1 MLRVAHS
8 TAQFNNGMPYELKNG
23 SRVVLRTVPFPR
35 FTLKTDNNVFPIA
48 IAMKDGKPELEDHT
62 PPPSHMVVIRNAQG
76 VFVPAI
82 SDRDEYQYWR
92 VEKTSGGVLGE
103 PIKGGDSVRLCWK
116 FADQAT
122 GFRDYMDDV
131 FGRRRN
137 QCPPELETSTLYLKV
152 PWPRFEGRD
161 TPTAMVMSTQSTT
174 EVTRE
179 VLATIPGTY
188 AYTLQDLQFRIDTVE
203 RGGLGDSGDYMLA
216 SVSQEVDT
224 KAQPVLSSEELYAVC
239 PRPEPSPIDQVVH
252 GFVELADGIRDVADE
267 VVGGIKNW
275 FSH

>member
-1 MLRVAHS
+1 
-8 TAQFNNGMPYELKNG
+8 MPYELKNG

-35 FTLKTDNNVFPIA
+35 FTLTVDYGVLPPVTFTTTHEQP
-48 IAMKDGKPELEDHT
+48 GLENHT

-137 QCPPELETSTLYLKV
+137 QCPSELESSTLYLKV
-152 PWPRFEGRD
+152 PWPRFEGRN
-161 TPTAMVMSTQSTT
+161 TPTAMVMSTQSTID
-174 EVTRE
+174 VTRE

-203 RGGLGDSGDYMLA
+203 RGGMGDSGDYMLA
-216 SVSQEVDT
+216 NVSQEVDT
-224 KAQPVLSSEELYAVC
+224 KAQPVLSSKELSEVR
-239 PRPEPSPIDQVVH
+239 PRPEPSAVEQVVH
-252 GFVELADGIRDVADE
+252 GIVELADGIRHGADE
-267 VVGGIKNW
+267 VIGGLGKL
-275 FSH
+275 FRR